1 MIKNIFDKPVV
12 DEVINRINNLTTD
25 SKPHWGKMSVS
36 QMLAHCC
43 VTYEFIYE
51 NKHPVPGTFKKI
63 LLKLFVK
70 NTVVSDKPYKRNNP
84 TAPEFLIRDN
94 KNFET
99 EKKRLIDFIERTYM
113 LGAAHFENKES
124 RSFGKLSLNEWNNM
138 FYKHLDHHLGQFGV

>member
-1 MIKNIFDKPVV
+1 
-12 DEVINRINNLTTD
+12 
-25 SKPHWGKMSVS
+25 
-36 QMLAHCC
+36 MLAHCC

>member
-25 SKPHWGKMSVS
+25 SKPLWGKMSVS

-113 LGAAHFENKES
+113 LGAAHFENKEA

>member
-25 SKPHWGKMSVS
+25 SKPLWGKMSVS

-124 RSFGKLSLNEWNNM
+124 RSFGKLSLN
-138 FYKHLDHHLGQFGV
+138 

>member
-25 SKPHWGKMSVS
+25 SKPLWGKMSVS

-99 EKKRLIDFIERTYM
+99 EKK
-113 LGAAHFENKES
+113 G
-124 RSFGKLSLNEWNNM
+124 
-138 FYKHLDHHLGQFGV
+138 